1 MYLRD
6 KMSTLPEG
14 SSAFVIGEQGFKDE
28 LMNFGIKVSNCE
40 PQIGKSSAVSVA
52 EYFSDDF

>member
-1 MYLRD
+1 
-6 KMSTLPEG
+6 MSTLPEG